1 MNNTKVSIIMPS
13 YNSMNYIS
21 NSINSVVNQTYESW
35 ELIIVDDCS
44 KDDTQHI
51 VSNYCKN
58 DNRIKLFVNE
68 KNLGSATSRN
78 MGIKK
83 SSGRYIAFL
92 DSDDLWHQDK
102 LSKQVNFM
110 RLNKYSFTYSYYS
123 KIDEQGLLLKNI
135 DNLPEKV
142 SYISTLKSNKIGCL
156 TAIYDT
162 EFFGKVY
169 MENLKKRQD
178 LTLWLKLLKENNYAY
193 CCKEILANYRI
204 RKNSLSRN
212 KLKLVKF
219 HWLIYRKIEKQ
230 NFINSTYYLLFYIYS
245 KIFINK

>member
-1 MNNTKVSIIMPS
+1 MQDLVSIIMPS
-13 YNSMNYIS
+13 YNSEKYILESITSIINQSYS
-21 NSINSVVNQTYESW
+21 NW
-35 ELIIVDDCS
+35 ELLIIDDYS
-44 KDDTQHI
+44 KDKTLNI

-58 DNRIKLFVNE
+58 DNRIKLYVNE
-68 KNLGSATSRN
+68 KNLGSAISRN
-78 MGIKK
+78 IGIKK

-123 KIDEQGLLLKNI
+123 QIDEQGLLLKNI
-135 DNLPEKV
+135 NNLPEKV

-156 TAIYDT
+156 TAIYDK

-169 MENLKKRQD
+169 MENLQKRQD
-178 LTLWLKLLKENNYAY
+178 LTLWLKLLRENNNAY

-204 RKNSLSRN
+204 RKNSLSSN
-212 KLKLVKF
+212 KFKLVKF
-219 HWLIYRKIEKQ
+219 HWIIYRKIEKQ
-230 NFINSTYYLLFYIYS
+230 NFINSTYYLLYYMCS
-245 KIFINK
+245 KLFINK

>member
-1 MNNTKVSIIMPS
+1 MNNTK
-13 YNSMNYIS
+13 

-44 KDDTQHI
+44 KDDTQYI

-68 KNLGSATSRN
+68 KNLGSAISRN
-78 MGIKK
+78 IGIRN
-83 SSGRYIAFL
+83 SSGRYISFL
-92 DSDDLWHQDK
+92 DSDDLWNPNK